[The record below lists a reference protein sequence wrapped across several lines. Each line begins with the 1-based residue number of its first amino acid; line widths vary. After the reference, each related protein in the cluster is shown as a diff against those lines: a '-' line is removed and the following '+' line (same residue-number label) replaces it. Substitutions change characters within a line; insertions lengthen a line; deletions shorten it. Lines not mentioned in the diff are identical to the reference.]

1 MSVRG
6 LHRPLSY
13 FAVAMAAT
21 ALVSAVGLVAD
32 DRVLVGE
39 PIWLKPLKFALS
51 LGVYGATLAWLHSL
65 LVRGRRVSWWA
76 GTIITAGSSVEMAL
90 IVTQVVRGT
99 RSHFNQQ
106 TPFDAGLYA
115 VMGVIV
121 AVLWLATLVIAVL
134 LHRQPLP
141 DRATAWAIRSGAAI
155 SVVGLALGFLMSAP
169 TPEQLADGASGIIG
183 AHSVGVPDGG
193 PQLPVTGWSAEG
205 GDLRIGHF
213 VGMHALQ
220 VLPLLALVLARRAS
234 GAGRLADGTVRL
246 RVLVVAA
253 AGYAGLV
260 ALVTWQ
266 ALRGQPLA
274 EPDGPTL
281 GAAAGLALA
290 WLTATL
296 LALRTPRTVAPP
308 QDPGRPPAAGVP
320 SAVQGPE
327 PAEGRAPSAGLHAVG
342 TSPGRPGN
350 S

>member
-1 MSVRG
+1 MRG

-13 FAVAMAAT
+13 FAAAMAVM
-21 ALVSAVGLVAD
+21 ALVSAVGLVVD

-39 PIWLKPLKFALS
+39 PIWLKPLKFAVS

-76 GTIITAGSSVEMAL
+76 GTIIVVGSSVELAL

-106 TPFDAGLYA
+106 TPLDAGLYA
-115 VMGVIV
+115 VMGATV
-121 AVLWLATLVIAVL
+121 AILWLATVVIAVL

-141 DRATAWAIRSGAAI
+141 DRATAWAIRSGTVI
-155 SVVGLALGFLMSAP
+155 SVVGLALGFLMSQP
-169 TPEQLADGASGIIG
+169 TPEQLADGASGIVG

-193 PQLPVTGWSAEG
+193 RQLPVTGWSAEG
-205 GDLRIGHF
+205 GDLRIAHF
-213 VGMHALQ
+213 TGMHALQ
-220 VLPLLALVLARRAS
+220 VLPLLALALSRRAS

-246 RVLVVAA
+246 RVLIVAA

-274 EPDGPTL
+274 DPDGLTL
-281 GAAAGLALA
+281 GAAGGLTLA

-296 LALRTPRTVAPP
+296 LALRTPRTGASAKET
-308 QDPGRPPAAGVP
+308 GRPSAFGGSSPATTRSTGHR
-320 SAVQGPE
+320 
-327 PAEGRAPSAGLHAVG
+327 GRAESD
-342 TSPGRPGN
+342 S
-350 S
+350 SS